1 MFERVKPESAL
12 NAKEIKI
19 DFFEDDVEPV
29 ERPRVKFLFE
39 VKRNRSA

>member
-1 MFERVKPESAL
+1 MFGTLKPRLAID
-12 NAKEIKI
+12 AKEIKI
-19 DFFEDDVEPV
+19 DFSEDDVEPV

>member
-1 MFERVKPESAL
+1 MFERVKPEPAL

-19 DFFEDDVEPV
+19 DFFEDEVEPV
-29 ERPRVKFLFE
+29 ERPRIKFLFE